1 MSTHHPSSHE
11 HSVLIHETEAEVVDG
26 VVSFFR
32 KGLESEKQCIY
43 VGGEERHQSITEG
56 LVEGGIDVTTR
67 IDAGDLSF
75 RFPEHI
81 YLEDGEFDAV
91 RTIDILEQ
99 LIDTALS
106 EGHNGVC
113 IAGETSWILDY
124 DVDLDEW
131 REYERRVNRV
141 FRDHPAMGLCL
152 YNRSRFSTNLLSK
165 TLCSHPKVA
174 EGPDDIENIYYRS
187 SPELS
192 EVASSADSLDQKLW
206 ALSQH
211 QETQRSL
218 SEREQYLESLNRTI
232 QQANHPESDET
243 LELPFDTI
251 RNSLDASIA
260 SIWLY
265 DEETGSLELVEK
277 KQFDQTVD
285 IEEVESVLHSQIW
298 SAFTDRS
305 KQTFDETIA
314 ESAESDT
321 KRLNGALLPLGN
333 HGVFLVANNEE
344 WNLSEPDWHLLE
356 TVAGIAE
363 ATLDRQ
369 EYESAIER
377 KNSELER
384 QNERL
389 RRVERINEVFQ
400 RLSDVL
406 ASASTRREILTAA
419 CDELA
424 TIENIAFVWAGGFDT
439 ATEQLEKVHLAGE
452 PDGYFDAIA
461 PEWEATETEPSW
473 VAATTRNP
481 QTVQNVRSPTPMQ
494 DWRKEAI
501 QRGVRSV
508 VSLPL
513 LYDEELHGI
522 LTVYLQDARVL
533 DEEVRGVFDRLS
545 GLVART
551 INGIERK
558 RALVGD
564 RVTELKLRLHSD
576 EHAAIR
582 LVSEL
587 DCQFVL
593 EGVVPADDESFH
605 VFAGIDT
612 PPDQLLDFVET
623 ASVVETATV
632 VTERESDYLYECAV
646 TGDCFLE
653 FLLEHNVVPKTL
665 MANSKSAH
673 TVLDLPGEKSVSEF
687 MHAFR
692 HRYPEVE
699 LVSKRRRE
707 RTVRAPAGFRADI
720 EQSLTRRQLEVL
732 KTAYFGGYFEWPR
745 DTSTEEL
752 AEMLGVTHPTISRHL
767 REAHRRVLNEI
778 FGDK

>member
-1 MSTHHPSSHE
+1 MSTHHPPSHE
-11 HSVLIHETEAEVVDG
+11 HSVLIHEAEAEVVDG
-26 VVSFFR
+26 VISFFR
-32 KGLESEKQCIY
+32 EGLESDKQCIY

-56 LVEGGIDVTTR
+56 LVEGGIDVITR
-67 IDAGDLSF
+67 IGSGDLLF
-75 RFPEHI
+75 RLPDHI
-81 YLEDGEFDAV
+81 YLENSEFDSV
-91 RTIDILEQ
+91 RTVDLLEE

-106 EGHNGVC
+106 EGYNGVC
-113 IAGETSWILDY
+113 IAGETSWITDS

-131 REYERRVNRV
+131 REYERRMNRV
-141 FRDHPAMGLCL
+141 FRERPAMGLCL
-152 YNRSRFSTNLLSK
+152 YNRSRFSADLLSD

-174 EGPDDIENIYYRS
+174 EGSDAIENIYYRS
-187 SPELS
+187 PPELS
-192 EVASSADSLDQKLW
+192 AVAASADDLDQKLW

-232 QQANHPESDET
+232 QQANHPGKDEP
-243 LELPFDTI
+243 LKLPFDTI

-260 SIWLY
+260 SIWVY

-285 IEEVESVLHSQIW
+285 IEEIEPVLHDQIW
-298 SAFTDRS
+298 GAFTDRS

-314 ESAESDT
+314 ESTESDT
-321 KRLNGALLPLGN
+321 NRLNGALLPLGN

-406 ASASTRREILTAA
+406 ISASTRREILTAA
-419 CDELA
+419 CDDLT
-424 TIENIAFVWAGGFDT
+424 TIEDVAFAWVGGFDT
-439 ATEQLEKVHLAGE
+439 ATEQLENIHIAGD

-461 PEWEATETEPSW
+461 SEWEATETEPSW
-473 VAATTRNP
+473 AAAMTRDS
-481 QTVQNVRSPTPMQ
+481 QSVQNVRSPTPMQ
-494 DWRKEAI
+494 DWRKEAL

-508 VSLPL
+508 ISLPL
-513 LYDEELHGI
+513 LYDEELHGV
-522 LTVYLQDARVL
+522 LTVYLRDARVL
-533 DEEVRGVFDRLS
+533 DEEVRGVFERLS

-564 RVTELKLRLHSD
+564 RVTEVKLRLHSD
-576 EHAAIR
+576 EHAAIQ

-612 PPDQLLDFVET
+612 PPEQLLDFVET
-623 ASVVETATV
+623 APVVETATV

-665 MANSKSAH
+665 VANNESAH

-692 HRYPEVE
+692 RRYPEVE
-699 LVSKRRRE
+699 LVSKNQRE
-707 RTVRAPAGFRADI
+707 RTVRTPAGFRADI
-720 EQSLTRRQLEVL
+720 QQSLTQRQLETL

-767 REAHRRVLNEI
+767 REAHRRVLTEI